1 LPGAPTLAVAGLFER
16 REAVSGEEHP
26 MPTYIGLLK
35 WTEQGVKDVKNA
47 LSRQEQGHAAID
59 KAGGRVIGSWW
70 TQGAYDIVIV
80 AEFPD
85 DETASAAAI
94 ATGMAGNA
102 RSETMRAYGREEMQ
116 RILQKLP

>member
-1 LPGAPTLAVAGLFER
+1 
-16 REAVSGEEHP
+16 

-35 WTEQGVKDVKNA
+35 WTDQAARDVKKALERNEQG
-47 LSRQEQGHAAID
+47 RAAIE

-70 TQGAYDIVIV
+70 TQGAYDVVVV

-85 DETASAAAI
+85 DETASAVAL
-94 ATGMAGNA
+94 ATGMTGNV

>member
-1 LPGAPTLAVAGLFER
+1 
-16 REAVSGEEHP
+16 

-70 TQGAYDIVIV
+70 TQGAYDVVIV